1 MIYEDEK
8 STEELVDEILGAGDG
23 KQDEPTPDGSRWD
36 IPGEGT
42 ERATCRRCGGM
53 FLKPPKSKRTLCPA
67 CFAAQVSAGMKASH
81 AARRAKREARKAAA
95 AEPVGATIGRPGAN
109 DRQIKTG
116 NIREGKEA
124 ETMEE
129 DEKTQWD
136 QLEETAAAPEREP
149 EEDERVMLE
158 NVREK
163 NDVIIDIYRT
173 VRSIARSAGLDP
185 SRTVEALY
193 EMDSIMRGV

>member
-1 MIYEDEK
+1 MIYEEER
-8 STEELVDEILGAGDG
+8 STDELVDEILGAGDG
-23 KQDEPTPDGSRWD
+23 VREGETEDAKDRDRWD

-42 ERATCRRCGGM
+42 ERATCRRCGAV

-67 CFAAQVSAGMKASH
+67 CFAAQVSARMKASH
-81 AARRAKREARKAAA
+81 AARRAKREARKA
-95 AEPVGATIGRPGAN
+95 
-109 DRQIKTG
+109 
-116 NIREGKEA
+116 EA
-124 ETMEE
+124 ERRKETVEE